1 MNDQEFEE
9 LKADLQEIK
18 EMMRNPDEIM
28 EMLKVISKTV
38 AADKEIAA
46 QRTLRKL
53 EESRISKQIRQMSEM
68 AD

>member
-1 MNDQEFEE
+1 MTDIE
-9 LKADLQEIK
+9 LDEIRSDLKEIK
-18 EMMRNPDEIM
+18 EMMRI
-28 EMLKVISKTV
+28 ISKQV
-38 AADKEIAA
+38 AADKELAA